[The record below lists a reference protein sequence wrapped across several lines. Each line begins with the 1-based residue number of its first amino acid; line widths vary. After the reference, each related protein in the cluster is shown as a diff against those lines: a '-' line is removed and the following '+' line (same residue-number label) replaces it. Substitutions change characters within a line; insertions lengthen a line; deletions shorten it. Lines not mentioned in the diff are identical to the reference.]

1 MKTRRQQLETLN
13 LQNGKAH
20 WINQMYSKG
29 NYPHTNTVH
38 KPVTVRGG
46 KYKFRIFEMHLK
58 LRDQQLK
65 QSYIYV
71 CVCARAC
78 VCVQRETAISKPHG
92 NHEPKNY
99 KKIQAQH

>member
-71 CVCARAC
+71 CVCTRVC
-78 VCVQRETAISKPHG
+78 VCIERDCYIKTSW
-92 NHEPKNY
+92 
-99 KKIQAQH
+99 